1 MFKKLFLIISILL
14 FVLSACAP
22 KSTAAPASGSGTFE
36 VNKFTGTYAGTWE
49 NQQTGASGPVT
60 ITIVADEATR
70 TATITLDFGGNF
82 LGLGDPPA
90 ASVTATYDDH
100 AAYVKGNNVFLGEMD
115 ITIDA
120 EGNISGL
127 VKNLG
132 GGAIP
137 SVTYT
142 GKIGNGRMDA
152 DYLVTFKDGSTAT
165 ALLRT
170 AK

>member
-1 MFKKLFLIISILL
+1 MFRNGLL
-14 FVLSACAP
+14 VVLALVMALTACAP
-22 KSTAAPASGSGTFE
+22 KPTPSPITSGTFD
-36 VNKFTGTYAGTWE
+36 VTKFTGTYVGTFT

-60 ITIVADEATR
+60 IVIAADESTR

-90 ASVTATYDDH
+90 ATVNATYDDH

-120 EGNISGL
+120 DGNINGL

-152 DYLVTFKDGSTAT
+152 DYEVTLPDGTTTS

-170 AK
+170 ELQ

>member
-1 MFKKLFLIISILL
+1 MFKKLIVTLSILII
-14 FVLSACAP
+14 VLAACAP
-22 KSTAAPASGSGTFE
+22 KSTPAPSTGSGTFD
-36 VNKFTGTYAGTWE
+36 VNKFTGAYSGTWTNE
-49 NQQTGASGPVT
+49 KTSASGDVT

-100 AAYVKGNNVFLGEMD
+100 AAYVQGNNVFLGEMD

-120 EGNISGL
+120 DGNINGL

-142 GKIGNGRMDA
+142 GKIGDGRMDA

-170 AK
+170 SK